1 MCVNLVVLHKLCEKL
16 RCFLE
21 KFTQLAQILHERR
34 SWRSRQISTLCPSQ
48 FPLLSIN
55 LKSHNILDQ
64 CAGAI
69 QAQCGEPVEGGSS
82 YRPLRRTG
90 DELNFWSWIDDD
102 NDNYGNISKP
112 FTILSRWTWTSSPA
126 WTYDLSRQRL
136 SKAFKIINICRSSY
150 QCHCEEWF
158 YNCVILCRIYSK
170 FKF

>member
-1 MCVNLVVLHKLCEKL
+1 MCVNLVVLRKWCEKL
-16 RCFLE
+16 RCFPVKYTHLE
-21 KFTQLAQILHERR
+21 QILHDRR

-102 NDNYGNISKP
+102 NDNYGNIFKIDKGVS
-112 FTILSRWTWTSSPA
+112 FTIRSQMNLDIKSSM
-126 WTYDLSRQRL
+126 DLRL
-136 SKAFKIINICRSSY
+136 EQTAALKGLQDHQHLQKQPSMSMWRLVLIT
-150 QCHCEEWF
+150 
-158 YNCVILCRIYSK
+158 V
-170 FKF
+170 